1 MERLLFFG
9 RLRTL
14 EHRFNQIFSYNLL
27 RSGLNKGFKIAGIRL
42 RAHEKSA
49 NRTRKNNCPG
59 GVSNGFPA
67 LSGELKGRQR
77 VPEEGRGLPV
87 LARGGRASE
96 EERRFPALA
105 RGGGRLPKRG
115 GFRFC

>member
-67 LSGELKGRQR
+67 LSGEPKGRRR
-77 VPEEGRGLPV
+77 VPKRGEFPA

-96 EERRFPALA
+96 EERGFPALA
-105 RGGGRLPKRG
+105 RGRGRLPKRG
-115 GFRFC
+115 FRFC